1 MELEKPKL
9 AIVGYGKMGKAV
21 EFLALQKGFIITNI
35 FDIDSPI
42 NPNESYDFD
51 VAIDF
56 TDPNSLISNVE
67 KLAKLGKNIVIG
79 TTGWYSE
86 LERVH
91 SITEQC
97 KIGAIY
103 SNNFSIGINVLFRIT
118 VELTKLFDKFTDF
131 DIAIEEIH
139 HRHKRDAPSGTALKI
154 AKLILENSSFKKN
167 ISTNPLDIYQK
178 PDTLNIISGRVGEVF
193 GEHRIIFD
201 SEYESIEVIHRAK
214 SRLGFALGALAA
226 SQFIWKKTGFFEFSL
241 SKSDDFVSKLY

>member
-1 MELEKPKL
+1 MELDKPKL
-9 AIVGYGKMGKAV
+9 AIVGYGRMGKAI
-21 EFLALQKGFIITNI
+21 ESLALQRGFIISNI

-42 NPNESYDFD
+42 NLEEEYAFD

-56 TDPNSLISNVE
+56 TDPNSVISNIE

-86 LERVH
+86 LERVR
-91 SITEQC
+91 SIVEKY

-103 SNNFSIGINVLFRIT
+103 SSNFSIGINILFRIT
-118 VELTKLFDKFTDF
+118 EELTKLFDQYADF

-139 HRHKRDAPSGTALKI
+139 HRHKKDAPSGTALRI
-154 AKLILENSSFKKN
+154 AKLVLENSSFKKV

-178 PDTLNIISGRVGEVF
+178 PETLNIISGRVGEVF

-201 SEYESIEVIHRAK
+201 SQYESLEVIHRAK
-214 SRLGFALGALAA
+214 GRLGFALGALVA

-241 SKSDDFVSKLY
+241 